1 MKSCR
6 LLLDDGL
13 RGAAACMCVEMGCDV
28 SVVDSAP
35 KWPRQQKRVT
45 QIDMPTLFYR
55 ALKEFAALRGASIE
69 AVLRAWIDE
78 HALPTVS
85 PEGERI
91 HERCRLMREWQGLGF
106 TGKEPEVKYFARKL
120 AGS

>member
-13 RGAAACMCVEMGCDV
+13 RGAAACMCRELGCDV
-28 SVVDSAP
+28 TVVDSAP
-35 KWPRQQKRVT
+35 KWPRQRKRVT

-55 ALKEFAALRGASIE
+55 ALEEFADLRGASVE
-69 AVLRAWIDE
+69 TVLRSWIDE
-78 HALPTVS
+78 HMLPSVS
-85 PEGERI
+85 EEGKRI
-91 HERCRLMREWQGLGF
+91 RERCRLMKEWQGLGF
-106 TGKEPEVKYFARKL
+106 TGKEGEVKYLARRL

>member
-13 RGAAACMCVEMGCDV
+13 RGAAACMCRELGCDV
-28 SVVDSAP
+28 AVVDSAP
-35 KWPRQQKRVT
+35 RWTRQDRRVT
-45 QIDMPTLFYR
+45 QIDLPTLFHS
-55 ALKEFAALRGASIE
+55 ALEEYAALRGASLE
-69 AVLRAWIDE
+69 AVLRSWIDE
-78 HALPTVS
+78 HALPSVS
-85 PEGERI
+85 PEGKRI
-91 HERCRLMREWQGLGF
+91 RERCRLMKEWQGLGF